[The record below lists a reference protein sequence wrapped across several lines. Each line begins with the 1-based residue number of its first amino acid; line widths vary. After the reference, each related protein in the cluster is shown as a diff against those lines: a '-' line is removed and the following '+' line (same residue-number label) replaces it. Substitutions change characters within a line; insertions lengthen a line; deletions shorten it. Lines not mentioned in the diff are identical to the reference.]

1 MIYDRL
7 KELYE
12 KGLELS
18 NEIIE
23 LKRMDFDHRC
33 SLQGNK
39 DNDIHISDFHNSRIE
54 NINKKISE
62 LEPQLEQVNNKIKE
76 LS

>member
-1 MIYDRL
+1 MIYDKL

-12 KGLELS
+12 KGLQLS

-23 LKRMDFDHRC
+23 LKKSDFYHRC
-33 SLQGNK
+33 ELNAIIDDDIWYIEYHNK
-39 DNDIHISDFHNSRIE
+39 QLEI
-54 NINKKISE
+54 INKKLSE

-76 LS
+76 LT